1 MKQRVPSR
9 VPTAPAA
16 QRTWDHAPASDL
28 HAARAVGPVSHS
40 PLMLNVVPSR
50 RDRFLQDPP
59 GPLVPPA
66 TFFPRVPSRVSVQ
79 SPRSKVQ
86 SFREAGPPVP
96 DLGPWTSDL
105 GLTGKRPDRTST
117 VRSRLTDAAG
127 NLFLPYVKK
136 DPHHRRGSFFVPA
149 GILSPAAE
157 TLQTADAA
165 QPRRE
170 KRIAIRAQAIARV
183 QKPLTL
189 LSHKSP
195 IRPRS
200 VSRNSGVA
208 SRASLAAGRTRPR
221 VCQFRHRA
229 TGVTGRR
236 RNLCTAFRL

>member
-1 MKQRVPSR
+1 MWSCG
-9 VPTAPAA
+9 TGF
-16 QRTWDHAPASDL
+16 T
-28 HAARAVGPVSHS
+28 G
-40 PLMLNVVPSR
+40 
-50 RDRFLQDPP
+50 PP

-105 GLTGKRPDRTST
+105 GLTGKCPDRTST

-127 NLFLPYVKK
+127 DLFLPYVKK

-170 KRIAIRAQAIARV
+170 KRIAIRAGDRSRAKAAHSIEP
-183 QKPLTL
+183 QKPDSTKISFAKFRLG
-189 LSHKSP
+189 
-195 IRPRS
+195 RPREFGRW
-200 VSRNSGVA
+200 SR
-208 SRASLAAGRTRPR
+208 
-221 VCQFRHRA
+221 
-229 TGVTGRR
+229 TGRR
-236 RNLCTAFRL
+236 PSCSDVSTDPRAVWPGSRVAGCG